1 MPPPPVP
8 PAGPTPLGMFLAR
21 TVKGDWLG
29 ALRVAGW
36 PLGVLFLA
44 ACVLGIWSNDDLD
57 DLDIGWG
64 TRMRVALAA
73 LLQGVGG
80 GFGVSGDPDYLTG
93 GTRVAGEGEV
103 SGLPLLAT
111 AVWIGALVLAARFE
125 RRRLES
131 APPSAGFEAALRIG
145 ALCGVGGFALGLYAS
160 PSYEG
165 LELESSPGLTL
176 LWAFLLSTFVAAL
189 VLTRGGTDAWLA
201 ARPAVRAVVG
211 ALRTAGLALV
221 CVIALASVVMF
232 VVLLATE
239 DEVSAGD
246 VWGLVALLPNVGTF
260 GLALAWGAPID
271 VKWDISQLD
280 AGRESFGYSELS
292 ELAHGDWAVVGALAG
307 GLACALLLGT
317 LVARRSVDRREQ
329 LLAAGFFVL
338 GLLLVAALAGASFEA
353 GFREPTAGVD
363 DGSGL
368 GDGYGDDY
376 GSDYDGDYGSGF
388 GDGGRFYAHGE
399 VSAGIAEL
407 LLFALLWSYGGTL
420 LVPFLRAQF
429 GKGGPG
435 GTGLGGTGLGAGAFG
450 AGLHGPASHGPAS
463 HGAVPHGPAAYGPP
477 AAPPMPPAQTPQPPQ
492 TPPPAQGDE
501 PGPAYPAADAESGPD
516 ALGPGGGSPTPPP
529 QRNRG
534 LMWAGLVLA
543 GFLVV
548 GAAAGGAVYLAG
560 SDGKDDRKP
569 AAEESAKKPAKKST
583 EEQPADNSPEG
594 PTPAPS
600 DPTDPSDDSGP
611 GAESDPDAQSDGSPG
626 TPQRTDLPAGFTRA
640 DDPKGFSVGVMEG
653 WQRRAKGTQ
662 VDYEAPTGGDYLRV
676 GIIENAG
683 QSSYDNFRTLEK
695 GAAKRDG
702 YRRLELTKNTFR
714 GRPGARWEFVYTSD
728 DSGRTIHA
736 IDQAYVSEDGTEYS
750 LYVESRYDEWDPDR
764 EQVFS
769 TALSTW
775 DENGS

>member
-1 MPPPPVP
+1 
-8 PAGPTPLGMFLAR
+8 MFLAR
-21 TVKGDWLG
+21 TLKGDWLG

-36 PLGVLFLA
+36 PLGLLFLG
-44 ACVLGIWSNDDLD
+44 ACLLGIWSDEDID

-73 LLQGVGG
+73 LLQGIGG
-80 GFGVSGDPDYLTG
+80 GFGVSADPDSQTQG
-93 GTRVAGEGEV
+93 ARVAGDASV

-111 AVWIGALVLAARFE
+111 AVWIGALVVAARFE
-125 RRRLES
+125 RRRL
-131 APPSAGFEAALRIG
+131 APATPSAGFEAALRIG
-145 ALCGVGGFALGLYAS
+145 AVCGLGGLALGLYAS

-201 ARPAVRAVVG
+201 ARPGPRAVMG
-211 ALRTAGLALV
+211 ALRTAGLALAG
-221 CVIALASVVMF
+221 VIALASVVMF
-232 VVLLATE
+232 VVLLASE
-239 DEVSAGD
+239 DDVSAGD

-271 VKWDISQLD
+271 VKWDISQWD
-280 AGRESFGYSELS
+280 AGRESFGYGELS
-292 ELAHGDWAVVGALAG
+292 DLVNGDWAVVGALAG

-338 GLLLVAALAGASFEA
+338 GLLLVAGLAGASFDA
-353 GFREPTAGVD
+353 GFRESTADIG
-363 DGSGL
+363 DGSGGGL
-368 GDGYGDDY
+368 PDDYGGNYDDDY
-376 GSDYDGDYGSGF
+376 GSDYGGDYGGEFGSG
-388 GDGGRFYAHGE
+388 DRFYAHGE
-399 VSAGIAEL
+399 IAAGIAEL

-435 GTGLGGTGLGAGAFG
+435 GTGLGGTGLGAGAY
-450 AGLHGPASHGPAS
+450 
-463 HGAVPHGPAAYGPP
+463 GAVPHGAGTHGIPAAPPVSPPP
-477 AAPPMPPAQTPQPPQ
+477 AAPP
-492 TPPPAQGDE
+492 AQGDQ
-501 PGPAYPAADAESGPD
+501 PGAAYPATDTAPGPD
-516 ALGPGGGSPTPPP
+516 VQSPGGGGGPVPPP
-529 QRNRG
+529 QRRRG
-534 LMWAGLVLA
+534 LLWAGLILA
-543 GFLVV
+543 AFLVG
-548 GAAAGGAVYLAG
+548 GAGAGGAFYLAG
-560 SDGKDDRKP
+560 DDAKGDSKP
-569 AAEESAKKPAKKST
+569 AAKEPAKAST
-583 EEQPADNSPEG
+583 KEKEKEPADESPEG
-594 PTPAPS
+594 PSPAPS
-600 DPTDPSDDSGP
+600 DSSDSPDD
-611 GAESDPDAQSDGSPG
+611 SDPDAQSGGSPG
-626 TPQRTDLPAGFTRA
+626 TPETTELPDGFTTA

-695 GAAKRDG
+695 GARKRDG
-702 YRRLELTKNTFR
+702 YRRLELTENTFR

-728 DSGRTIHA
+728 ESGRTIHA
-736 IDQAYVSEDGTEYS
+736 IDQAYVGEDGTEYS
-750 LYVESRYDEWDPDR
+750 LYAESRYDEWDPDR

-769 TALSTW
+769 TALRTW
-775 DENGS
+775 DENGT